1 MSDQEEQVETRE
13 LIEEIVNENPQED
26 PIKEPI
32 EELIE
37 EVKPKAKPKTK
48 AKAKAKV
55 KIIKEPVIETVIEP
69 EPVIEEKP
77 QKVDKLKETVKC
89 PDCGVSMSQH
99 TLKYIHKKRG
109 YCKAVVE
116 PEPKITGVRGADIT
130 PDERGDAPFAPPPGL
145 QNGITNVNYNM
156 TDDMVNQYI
165 KENPEVVSNYLRN
178 ERLMKTQKRQM
189 NARSLLNNAF

>member
-13 LIEEIVNENPQED
+13 LIEEIVNENPQEE
-26 PIKEPI
+26 EPI
-32 EELIE
+32 EEPIE

-48 AKAKAKV
+48 AKAKV
-55 KIIKEPVIETVIEP
+55 KIIKEPVIETVIETVIEP

-77 QKVDKLKETVKC
+77 QKVDKLKEAVKC

-116 PEPKITGVRGADIT
+116 EAVVEPEPKIT
-130 PDERGDAPFAPPPGL
+130 APPPGL
-145 QNGITNVNYNM
+145 QKPPTSNNM
-156 TDDMVNQYI
+156 TDDVVNQYI
-165 KENPEVVSNYLRN
+165 KENPDIVSNYLRN

>member
-32 EELIE
+32 EEPIE

-69 EPVIEEKP
+69 EPVVEEKT
-77 QKVDKLKETVKC
+77 QKIDKLKETVKC

-116 PEPKITGVRGADIT
+116 EAAPPGFEPEPKIT
-130 PDERGDAPFAPPPGL
+130 APPPGL
-145 QNGITNVNYNM
+145 QKPPTSKNM
-156 TDDMVNQYI
+156 TDDVVNQY
-165 KENPEVVSNYLRN
+165 
-178 ERLMKTQKRQM
+178 KRKP
-189 NARSLLNNAF
+189 RYC

>member
-13 LIEEIVNENPQED
+13 LIEEIVNENPQE
-26 PIKEPI
+26 EPI
-32 EELIE
+32 EEPIE
-37 EVKPKAKPKTK
+37 EVKPKAKPKT
-48 AKAKAKV
+48 KAKAKV

-116 PEPKITGVRGADIT
+116 EAVVEPEPKIT
-130 PDERGDAPFAPPPGL
+130 APPPGL
-145 QNGITNVNYNM
+145 QKPPTSNNM
-156 TDDMVNQYI
+156 TNDIVNQYI

>member
-1 MSDQEEQVETRE
+1 
-13 LIEEIVNENPQED
+13 
-26 PIKEPI
+26 
-32 EELIE
+32 
-37 EVKPKAKPKTK
+37 
-48 AKAKAKV
+48 
-55 KIIKEPVIETVIEP
+55 
-69 EPVIEEKP
+69 
-77 QKVDKLKETVKC
+77 
-89 PDCGVSMSQH
+89 MSQH

-116 PEPKITGVRGADIT
+116 EATAEPEPKITAQ
-130 PDERGDAPFAPPPGL
+130 PPGL
-145 QNGITNVNYNM
+145 QKQPTSNNM